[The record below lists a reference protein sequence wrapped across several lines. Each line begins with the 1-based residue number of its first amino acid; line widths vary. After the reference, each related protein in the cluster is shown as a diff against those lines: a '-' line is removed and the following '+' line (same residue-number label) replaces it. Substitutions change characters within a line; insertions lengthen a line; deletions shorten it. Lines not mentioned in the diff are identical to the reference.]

1 MAGFTGAIQI
11 ALCYNDATSR
21 RSLKILPC
29 GSTTLT
35 KPIRLLAAMGF
46 LLAIAGCTAPTA
58 PVAQK
63 GDMLAAAGFQVRVA
77 DSPHRVD
84 QMKRL
89 PPNKFV
95 SRVRNGQPVYLYSD
109 PAACNCVYLGTQQN
123 WDVYQQQLAARRM
136 AKEEVSAAE
145 SQAEWDFG
153 A

>member
-1 MAGFTGAIQI
+1 
-11 ALCYNDATSR
+11 
-21 RSLKILPC
+21 
-29 GSTTLT
+29 
-35 KPIRLLAAMGF
+35 MGF

-63 GDMLAAAGFQVRVA
+63 RDMLAAAGFQVRVA

-95 SRVRNGQPVYLYSD
+95 SRIRNGQKVYLFAD
-109 PAACNCVYLGTQQN
+109 PSGCNCVYLGTQQN
-123 WDVYQQQLAARRM
+123 WGAYQQQLAARQM
-136 AKEEVSAAE
+136 AQEQEISAAE

-153 A
+153 AWGW

>member
-1 MAGFTGAIQI
+1 
-11 ALCYNDATSR
+11 LL
-21 RSLKILPC
+21 SLWEL
-29 GSTTLT
+29 TVT
-35 KPIRLLAAMGF
+35 KPICFLAAVG
-46 LLAIAGCTAPTA
+46 LTLALAGCTTPAA

-63 GDMLAAAGFQVRVA
+63 GDMLAVAGFQVRVA

-153 A
+153 AWGW